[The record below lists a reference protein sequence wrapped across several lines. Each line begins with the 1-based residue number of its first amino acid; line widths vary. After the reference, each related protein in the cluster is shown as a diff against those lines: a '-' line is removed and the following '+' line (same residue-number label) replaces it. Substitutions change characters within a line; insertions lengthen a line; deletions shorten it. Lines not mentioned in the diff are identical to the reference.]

1 MDFDNPKFLSV
12 NGVLYTKDHKKIVAY
27 PNANGKD
34 YKIIG
39 GTEYIE
45 NFAFKSCIDL
55 EKLKL
60 PQSLRVIGD
69 NVFYGCDKLKNV
81 VIPDGLKKIGI
92 LQERTKTMV
101 KYKDVDYTITQ
112 LVNLIYKET

>member
-1 MDFDNPKFLSV
+1 MSRTLHLFGTDWCAMMVPIQVIRWYRMQCYDGTDSCATVVPNRRYCHRLPKS
-12 NGVLYTKDHKKIVAY
+12 I
-27 PNANGKD
+27 
-34 YKIIG
+34 
-39 GTEYIE
+39 
-45 NFAFKSCIDL
+45 C
-55 EKLKL
+55 
-60 PQSLRVIGD
+60 VIGD

>member
-1 MDFDNPKFLSV
+1 MVYCSSTVCLPHLEEV
-12 NGVLYTKDHKKIVAY
+12 AHHRHIGVVLVVHLVQTLNAY
-27 PNANGKD
+27 AV
-34 YKIIG
+34 
-39 GTEYIE
+39 E
-45 NFAFKSCIDL
+45 
-55 EKLKL
+55 
-60 PQSLRVIGD
+60 RVIGD

-112 LVNLIYKET
+112 LVNLIYKETKDN